1 MATDTQA
8 MGLLIRI
15 MPLMMREFALR
26 IEPTQ
31 FFSDSGYAAAILDT
45 AEQSAQER
53 LQRYARELRARMSA
67 LAAGPPGA
75 LRSAGAGLAGPG
87 GSAASGTAG
96 AAASTAA
103 PSAAGSDAPASEPA
117 NGAPPAVK
125 YTRTLR

>member
-15 MPLMMREFALR
+15 MPLMMREFAMR

-31 FFSDSGYAAAILDT
+31 FFNDSGYAAAVLET

-53 LQRYARELRARMSA
+53 LQRYAQELRARMAA
-67 LAAGPPGA
+67 LAEGPRGA
-75 LRSAGAGLAGPG
+75 LRSAAAPMAGAGPG
-87 GSAASGTAG
+87 PRPGPGADQGTDPPG
-96 AAASTAA
+96 TPVDPA
-103 PSAAGSDAPASEPA
+103 PSAQ
-117 NGAPPAVK
+117 PAVK